1 MKRASQTT
9 RLQALR
15 AQLQHFNDSP
25 DFGDAEAVEII
36 RQHLLLRI
44 REAEGD
50 LRTRARAQAHA
61 ATHIA
66 FQSEAA

>member
-50 LRTRARAQAHA
+50 LRTRAHTQANA

>member
-9 RLQALR
+9 RLQALQ

-25 DFGDAEAVEII
+25 DFGDAEAVKII

-50 LRTRARAQAHA
+50 LRTRARTQANA